1 MRRTFS
7 LFLALLIVLQSIIAV
22 GEEQSPA
29 LKNPED
35 NHSFVLPSSIGEERS
50 GESFVGDK
58 RDGGAEFSFSGK
70 ENTSGES
77 GESFTEELYQG
88 IDLEEEKKGQ
98 KGAGEAASDSELN
111 PASPSYFEVNKKKVF
126 TYSDEEV
133 SVKAILSIPESLPK
147 GIVFLVRPILEEER
161 PEQYS
166 AYAEAL
172 KEHKEK
178 ELMKSGNMEEEESDS
193 SEEEPGFSPEEL
205 RLYDIGFFLP
215 EEKTEEYQEIEPNK
229 GSVAIEFTLK
239 KPLNGEGEL
248 QAAHLPIK
256 EEKKEDGISTLDIL
270 DVTKEDV
277 EVEELLVREGKK
289 AIGSKRERLEFS
301 LDSFSPLA
309 IWKGKMTGEDRMK
322 QEVDFSLG
330 EIKGSFI
337 GGSGYENFTST
348 LSADGKE
355 QKWELNGGAYSP
367 LDLEKLRMSFGMKF
381 KDWPRTCKKGDKI
394 VFTFPEPF
402 IAVGND
408 FSTANLPEI
417 KYSYLDGISTD
428 EDKLLWKTS
437 FRNNAEGRAELEI
450 ELGKG
455 IEDPDLDVDEA
466 LANIFLHF
474 KFDHSKWNED
484 SDGFSSEIELPKI
497 KHSLHFPKFPELIS
511 GVKKTAIPHLDR
523 GKIEW
528 KIEVGTESKGV
539 RLNGLTV
546 TDSFDET
553 EQKLISAKWNSTSVL
568 DIKNELV
575 RTESGGRTHYSYTF
589 PPASDSIIRAPQTLT
604 FTTGL
609 KRAVF
614 EDPYPSHIQNAVR
627 LIHEDPTKMDPDPLK
642 TSTTAEQIVEKVI
655 LKKEGQQI
663 SGNRVKWKINFNK
676 NNARVYK
683 ATVVDELSSGLTLD
697 EDKGITIENLGD
709 GIEEKVNLKSSSPS
723 ANFTKL
729 EGGGAQTVSYEL
741 ENTASG
747 SNIKIHFAEDFQQA
761 YQISFETKVDK
772 SSPLVPVGGG
782 SAKKGVKNTAR
793 VKVSYPLVEG
803 EGPSEVPMLP
813 AVTTVPFE
821 TAFLEKKTNGVD
833 KKKALLSWV
842 LETSTKGEDYEK
854 AIIEDTIASDSNLY
868 DLDIKYGSNTEI
880 FSGRQNASFFTTTKT
895 ETIFGN
901 GHQPMADISVQY
913 FPNAITDGGKLRIE
927 IIRRPERGEDLKLS
941 NLHIDYRTKAEYYIG
956 HNENH
961 NYVNSATIKL
971 YEHETDPDTHP
982 LHEKTVSKV
991 QSLQNKLLKKEVKS
1005 FYRDGDKRAF
1015 FHFKITANENQ
1026 YDSLAN
1032 VKLEDDLNGIF
1043 FYKEGDVIKP
1053 LDSRYF
1059 TITDGSDPDHPTG
1072 ALIKGA
1078 TETVVPPSE
1087 MTIDNTHHK
1096 VKVELGSSLKDVLEL
1111 NIYAYLNEDGQELLF
1126 KKPITSVDD
1135 LESVEIFVKNKAT
1148 LDSTTFP
1155 QSQVPPL
1162 TNTTVEVTKEG
1173 SGTAEN
1179 LRNEILKKSGKQGEG
1194 DEANSIEWSV
1204 LINPMGAKLKDR
1216 VVLADVIPDGLHLD
1230 YSSVK
1235 LYKTTHKPGSTE
1247 LYENAS
1253 DPGVVELPQSP
1264 ETDITGWYKERL
1276 RNFIPDTLHPGEPDK
1291 LQTTLK
1297 VTLPKDTTDTYLLKY
1312 TTVLRVNNRA
1322 ELKETKNTVSVEAGK
1337 SSSSYIVKVEDF
1349 EFTSA
1354 GSRVRFNMKKA
1365 DALSRNVVLPGARY
1379 GLFLASDKD
1388 KLTETATVEQLQGLA
1403 EDLQISNSKG
1413 NIRFMG
1419 KRNENYYV
1427 MEILPPKG
1435 YARDTTVY
1443 GPYSIKGSE
1452 SGTKNIVPMVGET
1465 KKADI
1470 FIDVREQ
1477 RGYKVGALKVKKIFE
1492 SANSD
1497 LTNPYRRGVSAG
1509 NRDNL
1514 KAEFKLFIYP
1524 DGTVDDKKA
1533 VQVKLRAG
1541 LTEGAYIYDGK
1552 VELDADKKNIST
1564 APSAL
1569 GIAGL
1574 EVSELPWGMYKL
1586 EETAT
1591 AEGYFIMNPSSIT
1604 FEVKKEKDT
1613 SGTGSPADLLYTGT
1627 MDGEKIVLNNKPT
1640 IFRFQKQIETAD
1652 SLSGSKFRL
1661 YGKKGDFLGDTV
1673 KGAFLGNGSAYGL
1686 TEAGEEAYIP
1696 ITGEVLESTTGFSLE
1711 GVLKSGYEYR
1721 LIEETAP
1728 KGYQI
1733 GVKQGGIFR
1742 IKKDGSGLEFV
1753 GASGNEGGIFEIKLI
1768 GNVGTLVLKN
1778 SPTKFTFTEVD
1789 QYENTV
1795 LHSEFKLYE
1804 ANSDG
1809 DKLSA
1814 TAVTTWTN
1822 SANHSHEVS
1831 KLHADSYYRL
1841 ERAEQSVLYERN
1853 HPTNDYYLF
1862 QISHDGKE
1870 MKEVA
1875 GISGKKNISGE
1886 ITKEG
1891 EKKGTELKIKAVRI
1905 LAHATLIKLDREP
1918 KTVGGTDYA
1927 KLKGA
1932 KFKLYQ
1938 VKDSGKYDKAK
1949 ALDGH
1954 ANKLKDSAAPDYDYT
1969 ALDNRAE
1976 TDDIFL
1982 AELTSDENGVIS
1994 TKTLAAGLTHKTY
2007 SEAGNQEEKDK
2018 ENRKV
2023 SIRDGLPLGVYYF
2036 MEETPPT
2043 GYTVEQE
2050 TVAGV
2055 KKNKKYVFVITKDDL
2070 AGGGEKKTVKACSF
2084 KEKIGLE
2091 NGNLPGA
2098 SGDEEGVAKNSRVPG
2113 KLKILKVD
2121 DFDHSI
2127 KLNGAKFGLYKDN
2140 AASTPVVE
2148 GITGAGVNQGELI
2161 FDGLDWYQDYYIKEL
2176 IEPHGYL
2183 LDLNDDGMPSV
2194 YGPFR
2199 FLAEK
2204 TEIQETRTNTVNG
2217 VQIIHSAIDPL
2228 LSYSA
2233 EDKKK
2238 EHWENREKLGGQEFS
2253 ISGVFNG
2260 TTTESTRAYTAD
2272 SDGKKLI
2279 SGEFLAGK
2287 VYTIKEGTNLP
2298 KSLRPMKELKFKINN
2313 KNQITILSPVD
2324 EQSIYKV
2331 SGNNLEL
2338 ARERTALQ
2346 FSVRAEHQERTGK
2359 KETLPLYGMSYLIS
2373 TDPDGLHP
2381 LTAGTKLT
2389 INGERVPAPTHWKS
2403 YKVDSFV
2410 NAGSIRAKKINGY
2423 RPYYEGDISV
2433 FGLEREKTYYLHATG
2448 FTEDQELRK
2457 NLELSPSQLGVYKI
2471 TVASDS
2477 SITMTEESSGAMEA
2491 FSFGQH
2497 PIFTYRLKT
2506 GAISFHTTD
2515 FETRKKDIGGQK
2527 YALYVKKNWHL
2538 SELLKGDKKGE
2549 DSIEQASEYPE
2560 RNARETLNYRG
2571 EEYLLQEIFENDLD
2585 GNLSIDKLT
2594 LSQDYLLL
2602 NITEEREYNNPKNEM
2617 AFQVVEEDDG
2627 TRRIRVL
2634 SYGRDARNSA
2644 RPRYQTAFLKNEDLY
2659 IRRPNMDEPLKI
2671 YRLMNKEGI
2680 LGAGEELTQIPVLQ
2694 WLLYP
2699 RESSG
2704 GIGSGL
2710 GGKRKGVIPGGGSS
2724 EIGPG
2729 IPILSGGEKGE
2740 PGDGTP
2746 TVPPIGIDKAGNP
2759 IRIDKAKLPPEI
2771 VKYIER
2777 YGVPKLYSKG
2787 EKKETLE
2794 RIRKKGKQAGGYTKK
2809 ELEARLAEL
2818 LGENRELSKEDFEE
2832 LKLIGELLGAMRKGK
2847 MDIYGRVI
2855 PTGDNSNMPGNLSLF
2870 LLSAILLEEYWRRDR
2885 KRRRKNEITQA
2896 S

>member
-1 MRRTFS
+1 MKRTFS
-7 LFLALLIVLQSIIAV
+7 LFLALLIVFQSIIAV
-22 GEEQSPA
+22 GEEQIPA
-29 LKNPED
+29 LKSKKENQ
-35 NHSFVLPSSIGEERS
+35 SFTLSTLTGEEKS
-50 GESFVGDK
+50 GETFVGESGNGGSVFSFDGNESVSGAGGESFIQ
-58 RDGGAEFSFSGK
+58 
-70 ENTSGES
+70 
-77 GESFTEELYQG
+77 ELYQG
-88 IDLEEEKKGQ
+88 IDCEAERQEENAELQ
-98 KGAGEAASDSELN
+98 SSASEME

-126 TYSDEEV
+126 SYADEEV
-133 SVKAILSIPESLPK
+133 SVKATLSIPESLPK
-147 GIVFLVRPILEEER
+147 GIVFLVRPIREEER

-166 AYAEAL
+166 AYTEAL

-178 ELMKSGNMEEEESDS
+178 EISETEDLEEKSD
-193 SEEEPGFSPEEL
+193 SEEEQNAFSPKEL
-205 RLYDIGFFLP
+205 RLYDIGFFLE
-215 EEKTEEYQEIEPNK
+215 EEKSGEYQEIEPNK
-229 GSVAIEFTLK
+229 GTVEIEFTLK
-239 KPLNGEGEL
+239 QPLEGDGEL

-256 EEKKEDGISTLDIL
+256 EEKREDGISTLDIL

-277 EVEELLVREGKK
+277 EVEELLVKERKK
-289 AIGSKRERLEFS
+289 RFGSKRESLEFS

-309 IWKGKMTGEDRMK
+309 IWKGKMSGSDRIK
-322 QEVDFSLG
+322 AEVDFSLG
-330 EIKGSFI
+330 ELKGGFF
-337 GGSGYENFTST
+337 GGSGYEAFTPT

-355 QKWELNGGAYSP
+355 KKWELNGGSYSP

-417 KYSYLDGISTD
+417 KDSYIDDIKTD
-428 EDKLLWKTS
+428 ENKLLWKTS

-474 KFDHSKWNED
+474 KMDHSKWNEE
-484 SDGFSSEIELPKI
+484 SDGFSSEIELPKM
-497 KHSLHFPKFPELIS
+497 KHILHFPRLPELIS

-589 PPASDSIIRAPQTLT
+589 PAASDSIIRAPQTLT

-614 EDPYPSHIQNAVR
+614 EDPYPSHIQNTVR
-627 LIHEDPTKMDPDPLK
+627 LKHEDPTKLDPDPLK
-642 TSTTAEQIVEKVI
+642 TSSTAEQIVEKVI

-683 ATVVDELSSGLTLD
+683 ATVVDELSRGLTLD
-697 EDKGITIENLGD
+697 EVKGITIENLGD
-709 GIEEKVNLKSSSPS
+709 GIEEKVNLKASNPS
-723 ANFTKL
+723 GSFTQL
-729 EGGGAQTVSYEL
+729 EGGGAQTVSYEV

-761 YQISFETKVDK
+761 YQISFETKVDE

-782 SAKKGVKNTAR
+782 SPKKGVKNTAR

-803 EGPSEVPMLP
+803 EGPSEVPIP
-813 AVTTVPFE
+813 PSVTTVPFE
-821 TAFLEKKTNGVD
+821 TAFLEKKTYGVN

-854 AIIEDTIASDSNLY
+854 AIIEDTIASDSNLH
-868 DLDIKYGSNTEI
+868 DLYIKYGNKEV
-880 FSGRQNASFFTTTKT
+880 FSGRKNALFFAAMQT
-895 ETIFGN
+895 ETVRGEEDN
-901 GHQPMADISVQY
+901 QPMADIGVQY
-913 FPNAITDGGKLRIE
+913 FPNAITDGGKLRIQ
-927 IIRRPERGEDLKLS
+927 IIRRHDSDEDLKLS
-941 NLHIDYRTKAEYYIG
+941 NLHIDYQTKAEYYIG

-961 NYVNSATIKL
+961 DYVNSATIKL

-1247 LYENAS
+1247 IYENAS

-1264 ETDITGWYKERL
+1264 ETVITGWYKERL

-1297 VTLPKDTTDTYLLKY
+1297 ITLPKDTTDTYLLKY

-1337 SSSSYIVKVEDF
+1337 SSSSYIVKIEDF

-1365 DALSRNVVLPGARY
+1365 DALSRNVVLSGARY

-1435 YARDTTVY
+1435 YARDSTVY

-1452 SGTKNIVPMVGET
+1452 SGTKNIVPVIGET

-1477 RGYKVGALKVKKIFE
+1477 KGYKVGTVKVKKTFE

-1497 LTNPYRRGVSAG
+1497 LPNPYRKGVSAG
-1509 NRDNL
+1509 NRDGL
-1514 KAEFKLFIYP
+1514 KAEFKLSIYP
-1524 DGTVDDKKA
+1524 EGVIDDKKA
-1533 VQVKLRAG
+1533 VQVKLKSG
-1541 LTEGAYIYDGK
+1541 LTEGEYIYDGK
-1552 VELDADKKNIST
+1552 VETEADKKNVST
-1564 APSAL
+1564 TASAL

-1574 EVSELPWGMYKL
+1574 QFSELPWGLYKL

-1591 AEGYFIMNPSSIT
+1591 ADGYFVMKPSSSIT
-1604 FEVKKEKDT
+1604 FEVKKDKDT
-1613 SGTGSPADLLYTGT
+1613 SGTGSPADILYTGVR
-1627 MDGEKIVLNNKPT
+1627 DGDKIVLSNKPT
-1640 IFRFQKQIETAD
+1640 IFQFQKKIDAAD

-1673 KGAFLGNGSAYGL
+1673 KGAFLGNGISYGL
-1686 TEAGEEAYIP
+1686 TEDGEEAYIP

-1711 GVLKSGYEYR
+1711 GVLKSGYEYK
-1721 LIEETAP
+1721 LIEENAP

-1742 IKKDGSGLEFV
+1742 LKKDGSGLEFV
-1753 GASGNEGGIFEIKLI
+1753 GESGNEDGIFEIKLI

-1804 ANSDG
+1804 ANSVG
-1809 DKLSA
+1809 EKLSA
-1814 TAVTTWTN
+1814 TALTTWTN
-1822 SANHSHEVS
+1822 TGSNTHELS
-1831 KLHADSYYRL
+1831 KLHADAYYRL
-1841 ERAEQSVLYERN
+1841 ERTNQSVLYEKN

-1875 GISGKKNISGE
+1875 GISGKKNISGD
-1886 ITKEG
+1886 IVKEG
-1891 EKKGTELKIKAVRI
+1891 ANKNKELKIKATRI
-1905 LAHATLIKLDREP
+1905 LAHASLIKQDREP

-1949 ALDGH
+1949 ALDVH
-1954 ANKLKDSAAPDYDYT
+1954 ANKLKDSAVPDYDYT
-1969 ALDNRAE
+1969 ALDGRLE

-2007 SEAGNQEEKDK
+2007 SEAGNEEERKK
-2018 ENRKV
+2018 ENQKV
-2023 SIRDGLPLGVYYF
+2023 SLRDGLALGVYYF
-2036 MEETPPT
+2036 VEETPPT

-2070 AGGGEKKTVKACSF
+2070 AGTGEKKTVKACSF

-2091 NGNLPGA
+2091 NGNSPGA
-2098 SGDEEGVAKNSRVPG
+2098 SGDEVGIAKNSRIPG

-2121 DFDHSI
+2121 DFDHSV

-2140 AASTPVVE
+2140 AATIPVEKAGTAVV
-2148 GITGAGVNQGELI
+2148 GITGAGGNQGELI

-2217 VQIIHSAIDPL
+2217 VQILHSAIDPL
-2228 LSYSA
+2228 LSYSE

-2381 LTAGTKLT
+2381 ISAGTKLT
-2389 INGERVPAPTHWKS
+2389 VNGERVPAPTHWTS

-2477 SITMTEESSGAMEA
+2477 NITMTKEVSGVIEDFRSGA
-2491 FSFGQH
+2491 H
-2497 PIFTYRLKT
+2497 PTFTYRLKT

-2515 FETRKKDIGGQK
+2515 FETRKKDISGQK
-2527 YALYVKKNWHL
+2527 YALYVKKNWRL
-2538 SELLKGDKKGE
+2538 SELLKGETRED

-2571 EEYLLQEIFENDLD
+2571 EEYLLQEIFENDSD
-2585 GNLSIDKLT
+2585 GNLDIDKLT
-2594 LSQDYLLL
+2594 LSQGYLLL

-2617 AFQVVEEDDG
+2617 AFRLVEEDDG

-2659 IRRPNMDEPLKI
+2659 IRRPNREEPLKI

-2710 GGKRKGVIPGGGSS
+2710 GGKRKGVIPGGGGS

-2832 LKLIGELLGAMRKGK
+2832 LKLIGEMLGAMRKGK

-2855 PTGDNSNMPGNLSLF
+2855 PTGDNSHMPRNLILCI
-2870 LLSAILLEEYWRRDR
+2870 LSAVLLGEYLRREK
-2885 KRRRKNEITQA
+2885 KRYRR
-2896 S
+2896 